1 MWLVPITTAYC
12 TKMCRNNAA
21 RPAQSERTMRTYV
34 WAALMMVAA
43 IPAAALEL
51 ALPTGAQRLAVR
63 DMPLAHYDVP
73 TGVFAEGRVPM
84 EQVEGRVLRRTWR
97 IGGAQTPL
105 QILEP
110 LRAQV
115 LEDPDF
121 EVLFQCHDREC
132 GGFDFRFA
140 IDVVPAP
147 DMAVDIGDY
156 VFVAAKGTGGRYL
169 TILASRSGRAAFLQV
184 VEVLPQGNSAS
195 AALQPRQEAP
205 ATAPVEAPSGDIA
218 AQLQAKGSV
227 VLWGLQFR
235 SGAPDLNAG
244 RYDSLKQ
251 LAEYML
257 DHPDQR
263 VLLVG
268 HTDNVGSLSAN
279 TNLSLA
285 RARAV
290 EAQLKDQF
298 GIPAR
303 RMDAAGAG
311 FLAPMATNET
321 AAGRETNR
329 RVEVVLLP
337 SG

>member
-1 MWLVPITTAYC
+1 
-12 TKMCRNNAA
+12 
-21 RPAQSERTMRTYV
+21 MRSYF
-34 WAALMMVAA
+34 WAFVLLLSA
-43 IPAAALEL
+43 IPVASMEL
-51 ALPTGAQRLAVR
+51 VLPNGAQRLAVR
-63 DMPLAHYDVP
+63 DMPLAPYDVP
-73 TGVFAEGRVPM
+73 TGVFANGNVPM

-110 LRAQV
+110 LRTQI
-115 LEDPDF
+115 LNDPEF

-156 VFVAAKGTGGRYL
+156 VFLAAKGAGERYL

-184 VEVLPQGNSAS
+184 VEVLPSGSVPSAS
-195 AALQPRQEAP
+195 LELNTSEPELKPIDVP
-205 ATAPVEAPSGDIA
+205 AGDIA
-218 AQLQAKGSV
+218 ANLQTRGAA

-235 SGAPDLNAG
+235 SGAPDLNEG
-244 RYDSLKQ
+244 QYDSLKQ
-251 LAEYML
+251 LAEYLL
-257 DHPDQR
+257 DHPRQR
-263 VLLVG
+263 ILLVG
-268 HTDNVGSLSAN
+268 HTDNVGTLTAN
-279 TNLSLA
+279 INLSLA
-285 RARAV
+285 RARTV
-290 EAQLKDQF
+290 ETQLKDQF
-298 GIPAR
+298 GISAQ
-303 RMDAAGAG
+303 RMEAAGAG
-311 FLAPMATNET
+311 FMSPVASNET